1 MIFMARLEEKIRQI
15 WIIHI
20 LLDCKKWKQRD
31 ILMELLTKSTD
42 FDKEYFEPIIDKIRK
57 KLYKSLG
64 FLDKEG
70 IIERENDKITKDKWV
85 WLKQDSNS
93 GSKALHK
100 VLNKLSDPLVM
111 GIEFNNQEK
120 FEYHYNFIRS
130 QKNHLIKSEFAKK
143 TITNDLVRKFETAL
157 NISLKYEEREVV
169 LTILQLSPLALLN
182 SFKTA
187 EMATKLK
194 KYGIE
199 SSSKKEKWLTNLQND
214 LYTEINYLNY
224 KPPFQI
230 KVEQKIE
237 TTITDIEHEKEFSIK
252 TQPVI
257 KLLSKPLK
265 LQKYNRESS
274 ICPLGTFREAKKK

>member
-1 MIFMARLEEKIRQI
+1 MARLEEKIRQI
-15 WIIHI
+15 WVIHI
-20 LLDCKKWKQRD
+20 LLDCKKWKQQD
-31 ILMELLTKSTD
+31 ILMELLTRSTD
-42 FDKEYFEPIIDKIRK
+42 FDKESFEQIIEKIGK

-64 FLDKEG
+64 FLEKEG
-70 IIERENDKITKDKWV
+70 IIERENDKKTKDKWV

-100 VLNKLSDPLVM
+100 VLNKLSDPSLM
-111 GIEFNNQEK
+111 RLEFNSQEK

-130 QKNHLIKSEFAKK
+130 QKNHLIKSEFAEK
-143 TITNDLVRKFETAL
+143 TISDDLVRKFETAL
-157 NISLKYEEREVV
+157 NVSLKYEERDVV
-169 LTILQLSPLALLN
+169 LTILKLSTLALLN

-187 EMATKLK
+187 ETATKLK
-194 KYGIE
+194 KYGID

-230 KVEQKIE
+230 IVKQKIE
-237 TTITDIEHEKEFSIK
+237 TTITDIEHEKEFPLK
-252 TQPVI
+252 TQPAI
-257 KLLSKPLK
+257 KLIPGPLT
-265 LQKYNRESS
+265 LQRYIREST